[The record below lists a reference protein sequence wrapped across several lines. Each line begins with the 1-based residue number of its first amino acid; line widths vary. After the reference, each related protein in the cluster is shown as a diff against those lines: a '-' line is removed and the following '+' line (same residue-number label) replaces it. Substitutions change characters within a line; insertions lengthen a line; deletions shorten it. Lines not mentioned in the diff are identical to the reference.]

1 MYSCI
6 NKIFHT
12 RKKVNLLGIGK
23 RIKEAR
29 EHLGLTQSE
38 LADLVGVT
46 GSAITN
52 YEKETSHPRESV
64 MYRLFEALEVD
75 ANYLFQ
81 DVANIPDN
89 TIHITLFEFD
99 RVKKYRLLDNYGK
112 RIVDLLLEEEY
123 RRCTE
128 TTASIPDI
136 SVYED
141 TENPQP
147 VMRKESSPLS
157 LPQED
162 LAAIKKTLEQPRVRK
177 A

>member
-1 MYSCI
+1 M
-6 NKIFHT
+6 
-12 RKKVNLLGIGK
+12 GIGK

-29 EHLGLTQSE
+29 ENLGLTQSE
-38 LADLVGVT
+38 LACLVGVT

-52 YEKETSHPRESV
+52 YEKETSHPKETV

-89 TIHITLFEFD
+89 TANITLFEFD
-99 RVKKYRLLDNYGK
+99 RIKKYRRLDNYGK
-112 RIVDLLLEEEY
+112 RIVDLLLDEEY
-123 RRCTE
+123 RRCIE
-128 TTASIPDI
+128 TAPSVTDI
-136 SVYED
+136 SVYEEK
-141 TENPQP
+141 ENPQP
-147 VMRKESSPLS
+147 VIRKRSPDLS

-162 LAAIKKTLEQPRVRK
+162 LTAIKKTLEQPRIKK

>member
-1 MYSCI
+1 M
-6 NKIFHT
+6 
-12 RKKVNLLGIGK
+12 GIGK

-29 EHLGLTQSE
+29 ENLGLTQSE
-38 LADLVGVT
+38 LAELVGVT

-52 YEKETSHPRESV
+52 YEKETSHPKESV
-64 MYRLFEALEVD
+64 MYRLFEALKVD

-89 TIHITLFEFD
+89 TANITLFEFD
-99 RVKKYRLLDNYGK
+99 RVKKYRRLDNYGK

-123 RRCTE
+123 RRCIE
-128 TTASIPDI
+128 TMPSVPDI

-141 TENPQP
+141 TESPQP
-147 VMRKESSPLS
+147 VIMKESPGLS

-162 LAAIKKTLEQPRVRK
+162 LAAIKKTLEHPRVRK